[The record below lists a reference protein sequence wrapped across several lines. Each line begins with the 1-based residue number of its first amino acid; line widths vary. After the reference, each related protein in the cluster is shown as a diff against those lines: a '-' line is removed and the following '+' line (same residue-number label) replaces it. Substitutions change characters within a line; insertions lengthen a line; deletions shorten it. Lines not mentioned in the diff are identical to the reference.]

1 MEYYLTIKTKET
13 GSCIETWIDL
23 VLSYGVNKSKE
34 KKSIIDDTYMWTL
47 EVVL

>member
-1 MEYYLTIKTKET
+1 MEYYLNIKTKET

-34 KKSIIDDTYMWTL
+34 KKVS
-47 EVVL
+47 

>member
-1 MEYYLTIKTKET
+1 MQYHLTIKTKET

-34 KKSIIDDTYMWTL
+34 KNIIDDTYMWTL